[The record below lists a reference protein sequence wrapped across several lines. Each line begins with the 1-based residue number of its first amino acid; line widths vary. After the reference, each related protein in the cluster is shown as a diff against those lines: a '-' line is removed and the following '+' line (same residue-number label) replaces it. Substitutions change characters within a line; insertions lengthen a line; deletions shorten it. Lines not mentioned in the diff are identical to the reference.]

1 MQNEGKNLEEV
12 PGFTKKFSRGGSL
25 LVYTKSKVIEM
36 VELESSQQ
44 CFLNPHKYS
53 ELPNIVLDDIM

>member
-1 MQNEGKNLEEV
+1 M
-12 PGFTKKFSRGGSL
+12 
-25 LVYTKSKVIEM
+25 YTGSKVIEV

-53 ELPNIVLDDIM
+53 ELPNIVLDATM